1 ATELYDQAVDV
12 FAQTHDHSARAR
24 VLMNRALLS
33 HNGGR
38 MNEAV
43 RDMGEAIEAAER
55 SRSRIWIGYCH
66 LNMAQ
71 FQAELKNVPA
81 ARTSLDRAVAQLAPL
96 GDQLADQQATMAR
109 GMIAEVE
116 EKFDDA
122 ASAYAEALKLARD
135 LGLGPEIA
143 EMQLR
148 LGGLAVARKDPA
160 AAREWFAGARE
171 AGILELRGD
180 LTGQLRAL
188 EEKLAALATQG

>member
-1 ATELYDQAVDV
+1 MT
-12 FAQTHDHSARAR
+12 T
-24 VLMNRALLS
+24 
-33 HNGGR
+33 
-38 MNEAV
+38 
-43 RDMGEAIEAAER
+43 AIEAAER

-81 ARTSLDRAVAQLAPL
+81 ARISLDRAVAQLAPL

-122 ASAYAEALKLARD
+122 ASAYAEALASARQ

-148 LGGLAVARKDPA
+148 LGGLAVARKDPN

-180 LTGQLRAL
+180 LAGQLRVL
-188 EEKLAALATQG
+188 ETRLAALPPQS